1 MQNPALLLSQ
11 KHSPIFRSSICKFI
25 HMKKTIILLI
35 VVLLAPIWLFAQERT
50 ISGKVTDA
58 QGNPLPGVTVVVK
71 GTDNGTTANAQGNFN
86 LSVKSG
92 DVLVFTFIGYQSQ
105 DIAVR
110 NQQKINITL
119 SPSQQ
124 SLNQV
129 VVTALGIQ
137 QQARQIGYSTQ
148 TVSGAVLNES
158 HQTNLLDALQGRVA
172 GVTITSSG
180 GGPGQGASIII
191 RGVNSLSTG
200 QDVNQPLFVIDGIP
214 VDNSTSY
221 QGTTGGRGA
230 MMPNRISDL
239 NPEDIESVT
248 VLRGGAATALYGLR
262 GANGV
267 VVITTKKAKEGTFRV
282 NYSATYSIDQV
293 DKLPAVQNIY
303 TQGYD
308 GVYDSSSFWPEW
320 GPTVAKARQEDPT
333 HPAKLYNQYGRAYIN
348 GNHFQNSISMSGGTD
363 KASLSSSLSYS
374 KQNGT
379 IPFTWYQKID
389 ARLNGS
395 LKLSDK
401 LTVTPQIYYM
411 NTSGNFYDANR
422 FNEDMTYWSPR
433 WDVRDYIKP
442 DGTEKTYGNDNPWY
456 VAATNKFED
465 KLNRVIV
472 ATDINYTPLNWLS
485 VNYRVGTDYYM
496 DARTAF
502 APGPKGIPGEFIE
515 EDNGLGFINEFTHAY
530 RQINSNLMV
539 SLNHNW
545 NSKFN
550 TTLRLGQELLDR
562 NEKEVAA
569 VGSNLAVY
577 NLFNLGNAA
586 IQQTNEYISQYR
598 IVSVYGEFTAGYN
611 NNLFLTLTGRNDWT
625 SSLEKGF
632 NSFFYPSASVS
643 WVFSDG
649 IKNSMPSW
657 VTSGK
662 LRASI
667 AGIGK
672 DAPAYSTAIN
682 YVPDGL
688 PINSVTLWTRNNA
701 SGVRDLKPEFTTTY
715 EAGTDLDF
723 LQDRLGLSF
732 TWYHSV
738 SKDQILAV
746 QTAASTGF
754 TTITLN
760 AGAIQNKGVELSV
773 HAAPVKTG
781 NFSWNIAANFSAN
794 KNKVLS
800 IYHGLNELV
809 VGSEFGYGGASPTF
823 EYVVGQPV
831 SDIFGSYY
839 LRYYGDGK
847 TGSSLFTDKSKP
859 MVINNTSSNP
869 TIFGFPQK
877 GPGVRILGNSQPKWN
892 GSINNSFT
900 YKNWNLSFLIDT
912 RQGIQ
917 KYNQLD
923 NFMSAFGI
931 AQYTENRDQTIV
943 FPGVYSDGTKNTTP
957 VYLGQGTGP
966 DGKDYTAGYYRNIYR
981 GVTENFVQDANW
993 VRLRSLSL
1001 SYNLPEAWLKG
1012 MFISRASL
1020 SFTGYNLWL
1029 STPYN
1034 GFDPEASDVAS
1045 GDPTASMMAGFT
1057 YPENRS
1063 YMFSVNVT
1071 F

>member
-1 MQNPALLLSQ
+1 
-11 KHSPIFRSSICKFI
+11 
-25 HMKKTIILLI
+25 MKKAFILLIILL
-35 VVLLAPIWLFAQERT
+35 VPFWLFAQEHT

-71 GTDNGTTANAQGNFN
+71 GTENGTTTNAEGNFK
-86 LSVKSG
+86 LSAKPA
-92 DVLVFTFIGYQSQ
+92 DVLNFTFIGYQSQ
-105 DIAVR
+105 AVPVR
-110 NQQKINITL
+110 DQQTIHITL
-119 SPSQQ
+119 NPSQQ

-148 TVSGAVLNES
+148 TVSSAVLNES

-180 GGPGQGASIII
+180 GGPGQGASIVI
-191 RGVNSLSTG
+191 RGVNSLSTD

-214 VDNSTSY
+214 IDNSTSY

-239 NPEDIESVT
+239 NPQDIASVT

-267 VVITTKKAKEGTFRV
+267 IVITTKKAKAGTFRV
-282 NYSATYSIDQV
+282 NYSATYGIDQV

-303 TQGYD
+303 TQGYA

-320 GPTVAKARQEDPT
+320 GPTVAKARQLDPT
-333 HPAKLYNQYGRAYIN
+333 HPARLYNQYGRAYIN
-348 GNHFQNSISMSGGTD
+348 GNSFQNSISMSGGTE
-363 KASLSSSLSYS
+363 KSSLSSSLSYS
-374 KQNGT
+374 KSNGT
-379 IPFTWYQKID
+379 IPFTWYRKID

-401 LTVTPQIYYM
+401 LSVTPMIYYV

-422 FNEDMTYWSPR
+422 FNEDMSYWSPR

-456 VAATNKFED
+456 TAATNKFED
-465 KLNRVIV
+465 KLNRVIASADV
-472 ATDINYTPLNWLS
+472 NYTPLNWLT

-515 EDNGLGFINEFTHAY
+515 GDNGLGFINEFTRAY

-545 NSKFN
+545 GSKFN
-550 TTLRLGQELLDR
+550 TTLRLGHELLDR

-569 VGSNLAVY
+569 VGSDLAVY

-586 IQQTNEYISQYR
+586 VQQTNENITQYR
-598 IVSVYGEFTAGYN
+598 IVSLYGELTMGYN

-632 NSFFYPSASVS
+632 NSFFYPSASLS
-643 WVFSDG
+643 YVFSDAL
-649 IKNSMPSW
+649 KNSIPSW
-657 VTSGK
+657 LSSGK

-672 DAPAYSTAIN
+672 DAPPYSTSIN

-688 PINSVTLWTRNNA
+688 PINSVTLWTQNNA
-701 SGVRDLKPEFTTTY
+701 AGVQDLKPEFTTTY
-715 EAGTDLDF
+715 EVGTDLSF
-723 LQDRLGLSF
+723 LKDRLGLSF

-746 QTAASTGF
+746 QTASSTGF
-754 TTITLN
+754 TSITLN
-760 AGAIQNKGVELSV
+760 AGAIQNKGVELS
-773 HAAPVKTG
+773 ANATPVKTSD
-781 NFSWNIAANFSAN
+781 FSWDIAVNFSAN
-794 KNKVLS
+794 RNKVLS
-800 IYHGLNELV
+800 IYHGLQSLV
-809 VGSEFGYGGASPTF
+809 IGSEFGYGGSSPTF
-823 EYVVGQPV
+823 KYVVGQPV
-831 SDIFGSYY
+831 SDIFGTYY
-839 LRYYGDGK
+839 ERYYGSGK
-847 TGSSLFTDKSKP
+847 TGDSLFTDKSKP
-859 MVINNTSSNP
+859 MIIGSN
-869 TIFGFPQK
+869 GFP
-877 GPGVRILGNSQPKWN
+877 VRAPQSQPKILGNSQPKWL

-931 AQYTENRDQTIV
+931 AKYTENRDETIV
-943 FPGVYSDGTKNTTP
+943 FPGVLANGTPNTKT
-957 VYLGQGTGP
+957 VFLGQGKGP
-966 DGKDYTAGYYRNIYR
+966 DGVNYGAGYYRNVYR
-981 GVTENFVQDANW
+981 GVTENFVQNANW
-993 VRLRSLSL
+993 VRLRTLSL
-1001 SYNLPEAWLKG
+1001 SYNLPERWLKKT
-1012 MFISRASL
+1012 FISRAGV

-1034 GFDPEASDVAS
+1034 GFDPEASDAAA